1 MRVRLR
7 SSVPGTVSEGWRS
20 RVRHGV
26 GVPGMVIWGWMMRVR
41 LGVGV
46 PAPLCGYACLVAY
59 LPLMAVFTLRVCH
72 GEGLPAVYGESYGA
86 GTPLDRRIRYSL
98 RSSHSGY
105 ALVWAYPLY
114 GAGTPALWRPRS
126 TVQVRLPCGVPGRSS
141 CSESAGTHTPRCTR
155 TICSTKPDAFSIS
168 VDT

>member
-46 PAPLCGYACLVAY
+46 PAPLCGCGLTCSTVRVSLGVGVPALLCGYACLVAY
-59 LPLMAVFTLRVCH
+59 PPLIAVFTLRVRH
-72 GEGLPAVYGESYGA
+72 GEGLPTVYVKSYVA
-86 GTPLDRRIRYSL
+86 GSPLARRTCYSL
-98 RSSHSGY
+98 RCSCGY

-114 GAGTPALWRPRS
+114 GAGTPALWSPRWII
-126 TVQVRLPCGVPGRSS
+126 L
-141 CSESAGTHTPRCTR
+141 
-155 TICSTKPDAFSIS
+155 
-168 VDT
+168 

>member
-41 LGVGV
+41 LDVGV
-46 PAPLCGYACLVAY
+46 PALLC
-59 LPLMAVFTLRVCH
+59 
-72 GEGLPAVYGESYGA
+72 
-86 GTPLDRRIRYSL
+86 
-98 RSSHSGY
+98 GY

-114 GAGTPALWRPRS
+114 CAGTCHSQLGLRHKTNRAK
-126 TVQVRLPCGVPGRSS
+126 
-141 CSESAGTHTPRCTR
+141 AY
-155 TICSTKPDAFSIS
+155 
-168 VDT
+168 